1 MSEVKNECPNC
12 GYDWSKGEKYCKYCG
27 TPNPTFVDTKKFSDT
42 FSFFQSSST
51 NSSTDENSSE
61 NDSKPKEFSAG
72 LFILLLIICWPA
84 AIIYAIVTNNK

>member
-27 TPNPTFVDTKKFSDT
+27 TPNPTFVDTKKLSDT

-51 NSSTDENSSE
+51 NSSTDENSE
-61 NDSKPKEFSAG
+61 NNSKPKEFSAG